1 MPKHPRNAN
10 RHGPNIW
17 VVRYRSGFSIK
28 QEARPGYYVPPIPR
42 RIAVAIARLI
52 ARANGS
58 ELIVQGVNGRITARD
73 SHGADSFPPRG

>member
-1 MPKHPRNAN
+1 
-10 RHGPNIW
+10 
-17 VVRYRSGFSIK
+17 
-28 QEARPGYYVPPIPR
+28 VPPIPR

-58 ELIVQGVNGRITARD
+58 ELIVQGANGRITARD